1 MADVRD
7 VRLPNGV
14 VLKNVPLAVSQEG
27 VKRQAILAGL
37 AKEEDFALPPA
48 EMREATSESFRQPES
63 MRPLAPTSDEYNK
76 QALKK
81 GFLSPVA
88 FAETLAGFM
97 GLPYAE
103 KEIREFKEDKYKKL
117 GIKDYRPSTLGQRM
131 AGGALES
138 VTDPTSYA
146 FGVSAPV
153 KLGTSLGAEVAG
165 RALPYIKAGVE
176 SMTAGSGAV
185 FGEEV
190 GTRIAGETGA
200 TSTTGAIGGAIVG
213 GTIPNRTMFGVSMLS
228 KGAGKVY
235 DMTKGAQVSDVTGAL
250 PTEQAQKLAN
260 DAIAEHASGKIKAIF
275 GDALKANP
283 DLVGEVMRADEFKKI
298 LKSDLPASAIFGSN
312 PYIDTV
318 ISRLLKD
325 PAFYAKYNDQYQTAK
340 KALEDRKQVL
350 FGTQSE
356 AVETLTNLAKENRS
370 EVTKKS
376 VDKRLAAL
384 DARATQLTNKLGTAV
399 DPAKLGAAIDNLV
412 ETQEKLARQVTTPLY
427 DDALKYA
434 AQNNVTMPKE
444 SVQNIYNFVNDS
456 VNADI
461 FKTFPRLFNEISR
474 NLAPKQIEG
483 TRKLVSTTDQLDIY
497 GNPIQDATEIVTSP
511 ATQSFEGMSPQVID
525 SLKRAVSKELRT
537 VRSDSDYRVL
547 SELKNLFNDGL
558 NSISDKQ
565 FVDAYKN
572 ADDVFAKTVGVPF
585 TTESVKMID
594 RAKFAEDVIP
604 KITRNASSL
613 NQFLDVAGDK
623 GVELAS
629 TAFRSD
635 FLNKTVKDG
644 VVDPKAASNWFK
656 ANQYFKAVNPDLY
669 DELQQ
674 TVNDVSK
681 LKQSKVNLEKQY
693 KESAA
698 KQIFELYGSDP
709 TQFFNTLKN
718 PTEYDKFIFSY
729 GRNPDAMDAARS
741 MALSRLTKSANP
753 LEELNSGELAPLYS
767 KLFKGRTK
775 EIGMLLEVTERLNKS
790 VTPSSAQLGAS
801 TIEAD
806 PIKRQF
812 GISAGQVSSQ
822 LRNPIQNLFTATQ
835 NIVSK
840 IFQSASDKA
849 YDIEAASVFL
859 NPEAAK
865 AILMMDKAALAY
877 NMAKTKEAGTQAAEA
892 AMKNADTLASKAI
905 SILQEKY
912 PQYYEKGQKIL
923 RQQSKVLG
931 KQSVKSAVVGAGSM
945 PEQTKET
952 IQQDE
957 RARQK
962 EQALRERE
970 GRIAPLSPEVKGMLE
985 SARPAPLKLEIRG
998 TNR

>member
-1 MADVRD
+1 MAEVRN
-7 VRLPNGV
+7 VRLPNGHII
-14 VLKNVPLAVSQEG
+14 KNVPITVTQEG

-37 AKEEDFALPPA
+37 AKEEDFPVPTAETIQGVPAVEMKQGLP
-48 EMREATSESFRQPES
+48 T
-63 MRPLAPTSDEYNK
+63 APTSTEYYK

-81 GFLSPVA
+81 GVASPIALGEALS
-88 FAETLAGFM
+88 GFM
-97 GLPYAE
+97 GLTAGE
-103 KEIREFKEDKYKKL
+103 KTLKGWKESAYDTL
-117 GIKDYRPSTLGQRM
+117 GVGEEYRPTGFSQRLV
-131 AGGALES
+131 GGAMEA
-138 VTDPTSYA
+138 VTDPLTYT
-146 FGVSAPV
+146 GVGAPV
-153 KLGTSLGAEVAG
+153 KFGGKVVGA
-165 RALPYIKAGVE
+165 ALPVVKAGVE
-176 SMTAGSGAV
+176 GMLAGSGAV
-185 FGEEV
+185 LGEEI
-190 GTRIAGETGA
+190 GTGIAGQTGA
-200 TSTTGAIGGAIVG
+200 LSTTGAIGGAILG
-213 GTIPNRTMFGVSMLS
+213 GAVPNRALFGASMLA
-228 KGAGKVY
+228 KGAGKLY
-235 DMTKGAQVSDVTGAL
+235 DMSKGVQVSDVTGAL

-298 LKSDLPASAIFGSN
+298 LKSDLPASAIYGSN

-325 PAFYAKYNDQYQTAK
+325 PAFYAKYNDQYQTAM

-356 AVETLTNLAKENRS
+356 AVQTLTNLAKENRT
-370 EVTKKS
+370 EATKKA
-376 VDKRLAAL
+376 VDKRLNAL
-384 DARATQLTNKLGTAV
+384 DERATQLTNKLGTVA
-399 DPAKLGAAIDNLV
+399 DPAKLGAAIDNVV

-461 FKTFPRLFNEISR
+461 FKTFPRLFNKITNE
-474 NLAPKQIEG
+474 LAPKQVEG
-483 TRKLVSTTDQLDIY
+483 TRKLVSTTNQLDIY
-497 GNPIQDATEIVTSP
+497 GNPIQDATEIVTAP

-537 VRSDSDYRVL
+537 VRNDSDYRVL

-656 ANQYFKAVNPDLY
+656 TNQYFKAVNPDLY

-741 MALSRLTKSANP
+741 MALSRLTKSTNP

-775 EIGMLLEVTERLNKS
+775 EIGMLLEATERLNKS
-790 VTPSSAQLGAS
+790 VAPSSAQLGAS

-806 PIKRQF
+806 PLKRQF
-812 GISAGQVSSQ
+812 GVSAGQVSSQ

-840 IFQSASDKA
+840 IIQSASDKA

-859 NPEAAK
+859 NPEASK

-877 NMAKTKEAGTQAAEA
+877 DMAKTKAAGTQAAET
-892 AMKNADTLASKAI
+892 AMKNADNLANKAVNI
-905 SILQEKY
+905 IKEKY
-912 PQYYEKGQKIL
+912 PQYYEKGKEILEQQAKIL
-923 RQQSKVLG
+923 GQKA
-931 KQSVKSAVVGAGSM
+931 VKSAAIGAGSM
-945 PEQTKET
+945 PEQTQRTME
-952 IQQDE
+952 QDE

-962 EQALRERE
+962 EQALREQSN
-970 GRIAPLSPEVKGMLE
+970 RIAPLSPEVKGMLD
-985 SARPAPLKLEIRG
+985 RG
-998 TNR
+998 MNR